1 MEQSEGKESKYDRE
15 RDPAVIARRHELWNK
30 YIVPNFKFVDYLC
43 AKYITNKT
51 ADSFNEIRYLCLT
64 YLFKGIETYKPERYK
79 GNQPDKALQ
88 NWIHIVCKRFI
99 HNYEEGLWKEAN
111 MSKDNVEVATVE
123 DTDGMFL
130 DSEFSA
136 STITIDNYE
145 DEFGDAMLEAYR
157 RLKPLQREA
166 FILQHQGLSIAEIR
180 EIQIKRGNLSPTSG
194 CDAVKKSM
202 QRGRVIIK
210 NCLDQYGQRES
221 NKVEEASEGDVC
233 HNNPEDEFKLEIR
246 ISRRRENQ

>member
-1 MEQSEGKESKYDRE
+1 MEQSKKRDPNYDRE
-15 RDPAVIARRHELWNK
+15 RDPAVIAKRHELWNK

-43 AKYITNKT
+43 AKYIVNKT
-51 ADSFNEIRYLCLT
+51 GETFNEIRFLCLT
-64 YLFKGIETYKPERYK
+64 YLFKGIETFKPERYTGTK
-79 GNQPDKALQ
+79 PDKALQ

-99 HNYEEGLWKEAN
+99 HNYEEGLWKESN
-111 MSKDNVEVATVE
+111 MAKDNVEISDMV

-130 DSEFSA
+130 DSESSSA
-136 STITIDNYE
+136 VVTLDNYE
-145 DEFGDAMLEAYR
+145 SQFGDEMLEAYS

-180 EIQIKRGNLSPTSG
+180 KIQIQRGNLSAASG

-210 NCLDQYGQRES
+210 KCLDQYGKKDS
-221 NKVEEASEGDVC
+221 CEEGGAHEEDVRP
-233 HNNPEDEFKLEIR
+233 HNPEDEFKLEVR
-246 ISRRRENQ
+246 VPRRREDE